1 MILPS
6 VSQAK
11 PEPNPITLAD
21 GQTFTVLVVTPTYA
35 QRFNDEGRE
44 MRAYGGTAEDAWL
57 NYRVGRIRDSIVD
70 WQDVTTEKN
79 QPIPFSTTRLLG
91 LMEAAP
97 ETVPQLMAIA
107 NEAFRPFLLP
117 ALKQPQGTSGAGP
130 AESSQATSPT
140 QSDSTPTSGEP
151 VDSPVDLESEPAN

>member
-6 VSQAK
+6 VPQVK
-11 PEPNPITLAD
+11 PVPKPITLAD
-21 GQTFTVLVVTPTYA
+21 GQTFQVMVVTPTYG

-44 MRAYGGTAEDAWL
+44 MRAYAGTAEDAWL

-70 WQDVTTEKN
+70 WQDVTNEKE
-79 QPIPFSTTRLLG
+79 QPIPFSTARLLG

-117 ALKQPQGTSGAGP
+117 ALKQPQDTSGAGP
-130 AESSQATSPT
+130 AESSPAISPT
-140 QSDSTPTSGEP
+140 QSDSTQTSDEP
-151 VDSPVDLESEPAN
+151 ADSPADLESEPAN